1 MAVYIVDVPS
11 GTGDKT
17 MGLIFLSANGSSK
30 SKVEKYI
37 QVMHPD
43 MEINTG
49 IVGKI
54 ANDMMD
60 KTERKQL
67 SPLGKR
73 EFARIIEEVLSEN
86 TYINEWPYKVR

>member
-1 MAVYIVDVPS
+1 MCQAVREI
-11 GTGDKT
+11 KT
-17 MGLIFLSANGSSK
+17 MGLILTSANGSSGN
-30 SKVEKYI
+30 KVAKYMEA
-37 QVMHPD
+37 VHPE
-43 MEINTG
+43 MKMSTG
-49 IVGKI
+49 IAMRI

>member
-1 MAVYIVDVPS
+1 MYIVDVPS

-17 MGLIFLSANGSSK
+17 MALILTSANGSSGN
-30 SKVEKYI
+30 KVAKYMEAI
-37 QVMHPD
+37 HPE
-43 MEINTG
+43 MKMSTG
-49 IVGKI
+49 IAMRI

>member
-1 MAVYIVDVPS
+1 VYIIDVYQ
-11 GTGDKT
+11 GVREIKT
-17 MGLIFLSANGSSK
+17 MGLILTSANGSSGN
-30 SKVEKYI
+30 KVAKYI
-37 QVMHPD
+37 EAVHPE
-43 MEINTG
+43 MKMSTG
-49 IVGKI
+49 IAMRI

-73 EFARIIEEVLSEN
+73 EFAQIIEEVLSEN